1 MRVQT
6 CPSRLLCEGRLSARR
21 QDQGQAGLCGVVM
34 SLGVPELL
42 GKRRTACLSAS
53 SGRSGRAHE
62 AGGHGLVQ
70 IFQEG
75 CLPLTAPR
83 LPPAVHVFTLLFRQC
98 GAWGPYPDFTQ
109 EKAGAEQGWCQPGS
123 GLEPGVREALGR
135 RVTPMMGSARTS
147 LPSARRQP

>member
-1 MRVQT
+1 MKGGCQHGDRT
-6 CPSRLLCEGRLSARR
+6 KGK
-21 QDQGQAGLCGVVM
+21 AGLCGVVT
-34 SLGVPELL
+34 SLDVPELL

-53 SGRSGRAHE
+53 SGRSGGEHTSP
-62 AGGHGLVQ
+62 GGHGLVQ

-83 LPPAVHVFTLLFRQC
+83 LPPGVHVFTLLFRQC

-135 RVTPMMGSARTS
+135 RVTPVMGSARTS